1 MLATSSSTFIKEFTL
16 FADRA
21 ANDGETV
28 VIQRANGKNVVLM
41 SMDKYNR
48 IQKEL
53 FLAKQPE

>member
-1 MLATSSSTFIKEFTL
+1 MLATSSSEFIKEFTL

-21 ANDGETV
+21 NDDQETI
-28 VIQRANGKNVVLM
+28 VIQRASGKNVVLM
-41 SMDKYNR
+41 SMDEYNR

>member
-1 MLATSSSTFIKEFTL
+1 MLATSSSEFLKEFTL

-21 ANDGETV
+21 NDDKETI
-28 VIQRANGKNVVLM
+28 VIQRASGKNVVLM
-41 SMDKYNR
+41 SMDEYNR